1 MRRVAA
7 VMAAGALLVTAGCG
21 ASSGHRTAAPA
32 AVPSTP
38 PTVPASSPVSSPAP
52 APIATPSRRLA
63 APVTHR
69 PVPRATVRA
78 RPRSTAMSRPRAAT
92 GSPVDHL
99 IGVGN
104 ATQVVSVI
112 ASGYGSSYA
121 TVTAYQKSSTGWHVA
136 MGPWSARIGRNG
148 FAPPGK
154 KREGDGRTPTGSYGF
169 SFFFG
174 VDAAP
179 SGVRY
184 QWRHAATYDVWDD
197 DPSSPR
203 YNEWVDTRY
212 ANAGASPESMHQ
224 VPAYDAAAVIAY
236 NTARTPG
243 LGSAIFFHV
252 SHGSAT
258 AGCVSVPRADVVAL
272 LRWLDPKRSPRIIM
286 GTRSAVTR

>member
-7 VMAAGALLVTAGCG
+7 VAAAGALLLAAGCG
-21 ASSGHRTAAPA
+21 STAHHVIGSPVAASTPPLVVVSSPA
-32 AVPSTP
+32 AVPVVTP
-38 PTVPASSPVSSPAP
+38 TPTPKPSHPPA
-52 APIATPSRRLA
+52 
-63 APVTHR
+63 
-69 PVPRATVRA
+69 
-78 RPRSTAMSRPRAAT
+78 PRAAPRPT
-92 GSPVDHL
+92 PRPSSHPRVAPGSPVDHL

-104 ATQVVSVI
+104 ATQVISVI

-121 TVTAYQKSSTGWHVA
+121 TVTAYQKSTTGWHVVF
-136 MGPWSARIGRNG
+136 GPWSARIGRNG
-148 FAPPGK
+148 FAPPGQ

-179 SGVRY
+179 SGLRY

-197 DPSSPR
+197 DSSSPR

-212 ANAGASPESMHQ
+212 ADAGASPEPMHQ
-224 VPAYDAAAVIAY
+224 TPSYDAAAVIAY

-258 AGCVSVPRADVVAL
+258 AGCVSVPYADVVAV
-272 LRWLDPKRSPRIIM
+272 LRWLDPKRAPRIIM